1 MTDNNY
7 DILIIGGGIN
17 GACIAR
23 DAAGRGLSVLLCEMG
38 DLGGATSSA
47 SSKLIHGGLRY
58 LEHYAFRLVG
68 EALRERQILLQ
79 SAPHI
84 VWPMQFV
91 LPHAPSLRPTWMIRM
106 GLWLY
111 DRLGGAHKL
120 ARSGKVDLTAPA
132 YGAALAPN
140 FKTGFIYSDC
150 WVDDARFVVLSAL
163 DAAAKGADIR
173 SRTRCTSARR
183 TGERWQ
189 ATLEDAGGSH
199 EVTARAL
206 VNAGGPWVQQVIGE
220 VAGGNAPA
228 QVRLIKGSHIVVPKL
243 YEGPHAFIL
252 QNEDNRVIFV
262 IPYEGEFSLIGT
274 TDVPVDGKPG
284 PVEISVGETDYLC
297 AAVNRYFRAA
307 ISPTDVVWSYAGV
320 RPLYDDG
327 ENDPSAVTRDYV
339 LALDAPDDAP
349 DGAPPMLSIFGG
361 KITTARKLAEQA
373 MGKLKPFFPGLPPGW
388 TAGAAL
394 PGGDFGAF
402 DEFARALRQ
411 EYPGLDG
418 GWLDGLAHRHGTRA
432 RAILDGAAS
441 EAGLGI
447 SFGGGLYQAE
457 VDWLCREEW
466 AATPEDVLWRRTKTG
481 LHMTPDQRKSVADYI
496 ARMRSG

>member
-1 MTDNNY
+1 MTDKCY

-68 EALRERQILLQ
+68 EALRERQVLLR

-84 VWPMQFV
+84 VWPMRFV
-91 LPHAPSLRPTWMIRM
+91 LPHAPSLRPSWMIRL

-120 ARSGKVDLTAPA
+120 ARSGRVDLTAPT
-132 YGAALAPN
+132 YGAVLAPQY
-140 FKTGFIYSDC
+140 KTGFVYSDC
-150 WVDDARFVVLSAL
+150 WVDDARFVLLSAL

-173 SRTRCTSARR
+173 LRTRCTSARR
-183 TGERWQ
+183 AGNRWQ
-189 ATLEDAGGSH
+189 ATLEDADGSQ
-199 EVTARAL
+199 EVTARVL
-206 VNAGGPWVQQVIGE
+206 VNAGGPWVQEVIGE

-228 QVRLIKGSHIVVPKL
+228 QIRLIKGSHIVVPKL
-243 YEGPHAFIL
+243 YDGPHAFIL
-252 QNEDNRVIFV
+252 QNDDNRVIFV
-262 IPYEGEFSLIGT
+262 IPYEGDFSLIGT

-284 PVEISVGETDYLC
+284 PVKISDDETDYLC
-297 AAVNRYFRAA
+297 AAVNRYFRTE
-307 ISPTDVVWSYAGV
+307 ISPADVVWSYAGV

-339 LALDAPDDAP
+339 LSLDAPDE
-349 DGAPPMLSIFGG
+349 APPMLSIFGG

-373 MGKLKPFFPGLPPGW
+373 MAKLEPFFPGLPPGW
-388 TAGAAL
+388 TAGAVL
-394 PGGDFGAF
+394 PGGDIGDFDAF
-402 DEFARALRQ
+402 VRTLHRDH
-411 EYPGLDG
+411 PDLDAQ
-418 GWLDGLAHRHGTRA
+418 WLEGLAHRHGSRA
-432 RAILDGAAS
+432 RAILNGAAS
-441 EAGLGI
+441 EADLGI

-457 VDWLCREEW
+457 VDWLCGEEW
-466 AATPEDVLWRRTKTG
+466 ATTAEDVLWRRTKTG
-481 LHMTPDQRKSVADYI
+481 LHMTADQRASMADYI
-496 ARMRSG
+496 SRIRSG

>member
-1 MTDNNY
+1 MTDKCY

-68 EALRERQILLQ
+68 EALRERQVLLR

-84 VWPMQFV
+84 VWPMRFV
-91 LPHAPSLRPTWMIRM
+91 LPHAPSLRPTWMIRL

-120 ARSGKVDLTAPA
+120 ARSGQVDLTAPA
-132 YGAALAPN
+132 YKAVLSPQ

-150 WVDDARFVVLSAL
+150 WVDDARFVLLSAL

-173 SRTRCTSARR
+173 LRTRCASARR
-183 TGERWQ
+183 AGDRWR
-189 ATLEDAGGSH
+189 ATLEDADGSQ
-199 EVTARAL
+199 EVTARVL

-243 YEGPHAFIL
+243 YDGQHAFIL
-252 QNEDNRVIFV
+252 QNEDNRVVFV
-262 IPYEGEFSLIGT
+262 IPYEGDFSLIGT
-274 TDVPVDGKPG
+274 TDVPIDGEPG
-284 PVEISVGETDYLC
+284 PVEISDEESDYLC
-297 AAVNRYFRAA
+297 AAVNRYFRTE
-307 ISPTDVVWSYAGV
+307 ISPADVVWSYAGV

-339 LALDAPDDAP
+339 LSLDAPDD
-349 DGAPPMLSIFGG
+349 APPMLSIFGG

-373 MGKLKPFFPGLPPGW
+373 MGKLKPFFPTLPPGW
-388 TAGAAL
+388 TAGAVL
-394 PGGDFGAF
+394 PGGDVGDLDAF
-402 DEFARALRQ
+402 IQTLNRD
-411 EYPGLDG
+411 YPDFDAQ
-418 GWLDGLAHRHGTRA
+418 WLEGLAHRHGSRA
-432 RAILDGAAS
+432 HAILSGAAS
-441 EAGLGI
+441 AADLGI

-457 VDWLCREEW
+457 VDWLCGEEW
-466 AATPEDVLWRRTKTG
+466 ATTAEDVLWRRTKTG
-481 LHMTPDQRKSVADYI
+481 LHMTADQRASVADYI
-496 ARMRSG
+496 SKIRSG

>member
-1 MTDNNY
+1 VTDNNY

-23 DAAGRGLSVLLCEMG
+23 DAAGRGLSVVLCEMG

-91 LPHAPSLRPTWMIRM
+91 LPHAPSLRPTWMIRI

-173 SRTRCTSARR
+173 PRTRCTSARR
-183 TGERWQ
+183 VGDRWQ
-189 ATLEDAGGSH
+189 ATLEGPDGSQ
-199 EVTARAL
+199 EVTARVL
-206 VNAGGPWVQQVIGE
+206 VNAGGPWVQQVISE

-228 QVRLIKGSHIVVPKL
+228 QVRLIKGSHIVVPRL
-243 YEGPHAFIL
+243 YDGPHAFIL
-252 QNEDNRVIFV
+252 QNDDNRVIFV

-284 PVEISVGETDYLC
+284 PVEISDAETDYLC
-297 AAVNRYFRAA
+297 LAVNRYFRAA

-339 LALDAPDDAP
+339 LALDAPDE
-349 DGAPPMLSIFGG
+349 APPMLSIFGG

-373 MGKLKPFFPGLPPGW
+373 MAKLGPFFPGLPPGW

-394 PGGDFGAF
+394 PGGNFGAF
-402 DEFARALRQ
+402 DDFARALRQ

-432 RAILDGAAS
+432 RTILDGAAS
-441 EAGLGI
+441 EAELGV
-447 SFGGGLYQAE
+447 SFGGGLYQVE

-466 AATPEDVLWRRTKTG
+466 AAMPEDVLWRRTKTG

>member
-1 MTDNNY
+1 MTDKCY

-68 EALRERQILLQ
+68 EALRERQVLLQ

-91 LPHAPSLRPTWMIRM
+91 LPHAPSLRPAWMIRM

-120 ARSGKVDLTAPA
+120 ARSGRIDLTAPA
-132 YGAALAPN
+132 YGGTLAPE
-140 FKTGFIYSDC
+140 FTTGFIYSDC
-150 WVDDARFVVLSAL
+150 WVDDARFVLLSAL

-173 SRTRCTSARR
+173 PRTRCSSARR
-183 TGERWQ
+183 AGDRWM
-189 ATLEDAGGSH
+189 ATVEDADGSQ
-199 EVTARAL
+199 EVTARVL
-206 VNAGGPWVQQVIGE
+206 VNAGGPWVQQIIGE

-243 YEGPHAFIL
+243 YDGPHAFIL
-252 QNEDNRVIFV
+252 QHDDNRVIFV
-262 IPYEGEFSLIGT
+262 IPYEGDFSLVGT
-274 TDVPVDGKPG
+274 TDVPVEGKPG
-284 PVEISVGETDYLC
+284 PVEISDAETEYLC
-297 AAVNRYFRAA
+297 AAVNRYFRVAVVPA
-307 ISPTDVVWSYAGV
+307 DVVWSYAGV

-339 LALDAPDDAP
+339 LALDAPDGAL

-373 MGKLKPFFPGLPPGW
+373 VAKLETFFPALPPGW

-394 PGGDFGAF
+394 PGGDFGDF
-402 DEFARALRQ
+402 DALVRTLRQ
-411 EYPGLDG
+411 EYPDLDPH
-418 GWLDGLAHRHGTRA
+418 WLEGVARRHGTRG
-432 RAILDGAAS
+432 RTMLNGAAS
-441 EAGLGI
+441 EADLGI
-447 SFGGGLYQAE
+447 SFGGGLFQAE

-466 AATPEDVLWRRTKTG
+466 AATAEDILWRRTKTG
-481 LHMTPDQRKSVADYI
+481 LHMTPDQRKAVADYV

>member
-1 MTDNNY
+1 MTDKCY

-68 EALRERQILLQ
+68 EALRERQVLLQ

-91 LPHAPSLRPTWMIRM
+91 LPHAPSLRPAWMIRL

-120 ARSGKVDLTAPA
+120 ARSGRIDLTAPA
-132 YGAALAPN
+132 YGGTLAPE
-140 FKTGFIYSDC
+140 FTTGFIYSDC
-150 WVDDARFVVLSAL
+150 WVDDARFVLLSAL
-163 DAAAKGADIR
+163 DAASKGADIR
-173 SRTRCTSARR
+173 PRTRCTSARR
-183 TGERWQ
+183 TGDRWRVV
-189 ATLEDAGGSH
+189 LDDAGGPQ
-199 EVTARAL
+199 EVMARVL

-228 QVRLIKGSHIVVPKL
+228 RVRLIKGSHIVVPKL
-243 YEGPHAFIL
+243 YDGPHAFIL
-252 QNEDNRVIFV
+252 QNDDNRVVFV
-262 IPYEGEFSLIGT
+262 IPYESDFSLIGT

-284 PVEISVGETDYLC
+284 PVEISDAETDYLC
-297 AAVNRYFRAA
+297 GAVNRYFRVEV
-307 ISPTDVVWSYAGV
+307 SPADVVWSYAGV
-320 RPLYDDG
+320 RPLFDDG

-339 LALDAPDDAP
+339 LALDPPDGDQ

-373 MGKLKPFFPGLPPGW
+373 MAKLEPFFPALPPGW
-388 TAGAAL
+388 TAGVPL
-394 PGGDFGAF
+394 PGGDFGDFDAF
-402 DEFARALRQ
+402 VRTLRQ
-411 EYPGLDG
+411 DYPDMDPH
-418 GWLDGLAHRHGTRA
+418 WLEGLARRHGTRG
-432 RAILDGAAS
+432 RAILNGAAS
-441 EAGLGI
+441 EADLGI

-457 VDWLCREEW
+457 VDWLRREEW
-466 AATPEDVLWRRTKTG
+466 AVTAEDILWRRTKAG
-481 LHMTPDQRKSVADYI
+481 LHMTPDQRKALADYV
-496 ARMRSG
+496 ARIRSG

>member
-1 MTDNNY
+1 MTDKSY

-58 LEHYAFRLVG
+58 LEHYAFRLVS
-68 EALRERQILLQ
+68 EALRERQVLLR

-91 LPHAPSLRPTWMIRM
+91 LPHAPSQRPTWMIRL

-120 ARSGKVDLTAPA
+120 APSGRVDLTAPD
-132 YGAALAPN
+132 YGAVLAPD
-140 FKTGFIYSDC
+140 FTTGFIYSDC
-150 WVDDARFVVLSAL
+150 WVDDARFVLLSAL
-163 DAAAKGADIR
+163 DAAAKGADICP
-173 SRTRCTSARR
+173 RTRCASARR
-183 TGERWQ
+183 AGDRWQ
-189 ATLEDAGGSH
+189 ATLESANGVH
-199 EVTARAL
+199 EVTARVL

-228 QVRLIKGSHIVVPKL
+228 QMRLIKGSHIVVPKL
-243 YEGPHAFIL
+243 YDGPHAFIL

-262 IPYEGEFSLIGT
+262 IPYEGDFSLIGT

-284 PVEISVGETDYLC
+284 PVEISAEEADYLC

-339 LALDAPDDAP
+339 LSLDSP

-373 MGKLKPFFPGLPPGW
+373 MAKLDPFFPDLPPGW

-402 DEFARALRQ
+402 DSFARALRQ

-418 GWLDGLAHRHGTRA
+418 SWLEGLAHRHGTRA
-432 RAILDGAAS
+432 RAVLDAAAS
-441 EAGLGI
+441 EADLGI
-447 SFGGGLYQAE
+447 SFGGGLYQVE
-457 VDWLCREEW
+457 VNWLCREEW
-466 AATPEDVLWRRTKTG
+466 AATAEDVLWRRTKAG
-481 LHMTPDQRKSVADYI
+481 LHMTPEQRKSVADYI